1 MSDDTRNREER
12 AARTSDVPLDLA
24 KERETFVRSFFK
36 RGVELTE
43 SLMHENEELRER
55 LEHLEQDNA
64 KLRAQIASDD
74 AIRDLLRTIEK
85 LEAERAALMQRSESL
100 EATRRSVEGRQ
111 EEIEQEVND
120 LANLYIASHQLHNS
134 LSVRRVIR
142 HLRDLCGQLVGA
154 LGFVIYLRDGS
165 GSVVKP
171 FAWEGL
177 GTDDIPSVTVGEGV
191 TGDAFV
197 TGIPLVREGI
207 AAQGGQGT
215 FDDPVAVIPLMVQ
228 DTVVGAIAIITML
241 EQKERWASVD
251 RELLKLLG
259 GQAGVALVAANL
271 FAEVED
277 PFKALAGLDK
287 RL

>member
-12 AARTSDVPLDLA
+12 LARTSDVPLDLA

-43 SLMHENEELRER
+43 SLMHENEELRSR
-55 LEHLEQDNA
+55 IDDLEQDNA
-64 KLRAQIASDD
+64 KLRGQIASDD

-85 LEAERAALMQRSESL
+85 LEEERAALLHRSESL

-154 LGFVIYLRDGS
+154 LGFAIYLRDGDDP
-165 GSVVKP
+165 VVRP
-171 FAWEGL
+171 IAWEGL
-177 GTDDIPSVTVGEGV
+177 GTDDVPSVTVGEGV

-197 TGIPLVREGI
+197 TGIPHVREAI
-207 AAQGGQGT
+207 AAEGGQGT
-215 FDDPVAVIPLMVQ
+215 FDDPVAVIPLMVL
-228 DTVVGAIAIITML
+228 DRVVGAITIVTML

-259 GQAGVALVAANL
+259 AQAGIALVAANL

-277 PFKALAGLDK
+277 PVRALDGLDK